1 MTMTALITHA
11 DCARHEMGSYHP
23 ECPQRLAAIQD
34 HLIAQGLDAYLVP
47 YEAPLVTRE
56 ALERV
61 HDPRYLDGLWQ
72 SAPVT
77 GLVHLDPDTAMNPA
91 TLDAAQRAAGAGVL
105 AVDLVL
111 SGEVGN
117 AFCLVR
123 PPGHH
128 AGRANAMG
136 FCFFNNIAVAAAHA
150 LAAHGLERVTI
161 VDWDVHHGN
170 GTEEIFRDNPRVQ
183 MVSIFQH
190 PFYPYSGTE
199 NPPPHMVN
207 VPLPARSGSSEFR
220 QVVTDLWLPAIRDH
234 RPQMLF
240 ISAGFDSHVE
250 DDMGSLALREADY
263 AWATVELVRTL
274 RAINGGRAP
283 VVSMLEGG
291 YVLSSLARAAGAH
304 IRALIEA

>member
-72 SAPVT
+72 SAPAT

-91 TLDAAQRAAGAGVL
+91 TLTAAQRAAGAGVL

>member
-11 DCARHEMGSYHP
+11 DCARHEMGSTHP

-61 HDPRYLDGLWQ
+61 HDPHYLDGLWQ

-150 LAAHGLERVTI
+150 LAVHGLERVTI

-234 RPQMLF
+234 HPQMLF

-263 AWATVELVRTL
+263 AWATVELMRTL

-291 YVLSSLARAAGAH
+291 YMLSSLARAAGAH

>member
-91 TLDAAQRAAGAGVL
+91 TLTAAQRAAGAGLL

-220 QVVTDLWLPAIRDH
+220 QVVTDVWLPAIRDH

>member
-61 HDPRYLDGLWQ
+61 HDPHYLDGLWQ

-150 LAAHGLERVTI
+150 LAVHGLERVTI

-199 NPPPHMVN
+199 NPPSHMVN

>member
-1 MTMTALITHA
+1 MTMTALITHP
-11 DCARHEMGSYHP
+11 DCARHEMGSHHP
-23 ECPQRLAAIQD
+23 ECPRRLSAIHD
-34 HLIAQGLDAYLVP
+34 HLLAQGLDPYLVP

-61 HDPRYLDGLWQ
+61 HDPAYLDELWA
-72 SAPVT
+72 SAPLT
-77 GLVHLDPDTAMNPA
+77 GLVHLDPDTAMNPD
-91 TLDAAQRAAGAGVL
+91 TLVAAQRAAGAGVL

-111 SGEVGN
+111 GGEVGN

-128 AGRANAMG
+128 AGRARAMG

-150 LAAHGLERVTI
+150 LAHHGLERVTI

-170 GTEEIFRDNPRVQ
+170 GTEEIFRDDPRVQ

-207 VPLPARSGSSEFR
+207 VPLPARSGSDEFR
-220 QVVTDLWLPAIRDH
+220 QVVTDLWLPAIRAH
-234 RPQMLF
+234 QPQLLL
-240 ISAGFDSHVE
+240 ISAGFDSHLE
-250 DDMGSLALREADY
+250 DDMGSLALREGDY
-263 AWATVELVRTL
+263 AWATHELVRLL
-274 RAINGGRAP
+274 REITGGAAP
-283 VVSMLEGG
+283 IVSMLEGG
-291 YVLSSLARAAGAH
+291 YVMRSLARSAGAH

>member
-1 MTMTALITHA
+1 MTMTALIAHP
-11 DCARHEMGSYHP
+11 DCARHAMGSHHP
-23 ECPQRLAAIQD
+23 ERPERLAAIHDQ
-34 HLIAQGLDAYLVP
+34 LIAQGLDAYLVP
-47 YEAPLVTRE
+47 FEAPLVSRS

-61 HDPRYLDGLWQ
+61 HDPRYLDQLWA
-72 SAPVT
+72 SAPST
-77 GLVHLDPDTAMNPA
+77 GLVHLDPDTAMNPH
-91 TLDAAQRAAGAGVL
+91 TLTAAQRAAGAGVL

-111 SGEVGN
+111 AQEVGN

-128 AGRANAMG
+128 AERATAMG

-150 LAAHGLERVTI
+150 LEAHGLSRVTI

-170 GTEEIFRDNPRVQ
+170 GTESIFRNDPRVQ

-199 NPPPHMVN
+199 GQPAHWVN
-207 VPLPARSGSSEFR
+207 VPLPAHSGSQEFR
-220 QVVTDLWLPAIRDH
+220 QVVTDLWLPAIYAH
-234 RPQMLF
+234 QPQMIL
-240 ISAGFDSHVE
+240 ISAGFDSHLE

-263 AWATVELVRTL
+263 AWATHELVRAL
-274 RAINGGRAP
+274 RAITGGSAP
-283 VVSMLEGG
+283 IVSMLEGG
-291 YVLSSLARAAGAH
+291 YVMSSLARSAGAH

>member
-91 TLDAAQRAAGAGVL
+91 TLTAAQRAAGAGLL